1 MRERRR
7 EPLSSDEFELEFEE
21 LFELHGSDDVFV
33 LVFVDVFV
41 LVFPASAGVANVSMA
56 AAIKPA
62 LKSFIGLLPSRES
75 LHAQRLNHS

>member
-33 LVFVDVFV
+33 LVFVEVFV
-41 LVFPASAGVANVSMA
+41 LVLPASAGVTVSMA
-56 AAIKPA
+56 AAIRPA
-62 LKSFIGLLPSRES
+62 LKCFIGCSLIAAS
-75 LHAQRLNHS
+75 LHAWRLNHS